1 MTTSPVSIAA
11 LMKRS
16 RAGLEPLLLQH
27 GTFAEVQPSP
37 DLAELLYWN
46 VVVSFVVS
54 VVANAAYDG
63 LVYCL
68 NSKGRVEPSDLA
80 KFQAELNAPVM
91 IPSLDEARA
100 AENRIATLLETQY
113 FYAPNDAK
121 ETAASA
127 IQIIVSQADV
137 NA

>member
-1 MTTSPVSIAA
+1 
-11 LMKRS
+11 MKRS

-63 LVYCL
+63 LVYIKL
-68 NSKGRVEPSDLA
+68 IESITHLQQWLWKKSVI
-80 KFQAELNAPVM
+80 FMEL
-91 IPSLDEARA
+91 
-100 AENRIATLLETQY
+100 
-113 FYAPNDAK
+113 
-121 ETAASA
+121 
-127 IQIIVSQADV
+127 
-137 NA
+137 